1 MKDRYAAQNMCYNI
15 KGRAKSLKAA
25 SMCCLLA
32 LSSPCTMQ
40 AQNDSVPHLQKSA
53 LEYMLQRPNVTKHY
67 EHKRLGDHLFTELGA
82 GLNVT
87 GTHNFK
93 FGAQANGAI
102 GDFITPEHGL
112 RLGVMLAC
120 IAWAKMM
127 LSLAT
132 LHSTI

>member
-53 LEYMLQRPNVTKHY
+53 LEYMLQVRFVAF
-67 EHKRLGDHLFTELGA
+67 LGNHSEYPLFLQEL
-82 GLNVT
+82 
-87 GTHNFK
+87 
-93 FGAQANGAI
+93 
-102 GDFITPEHGL
+102 
-112 RLGVMLAC
+112 
-120 IAWAKMM
+120 
-127 LSLAT
+127 
-132 LHSTI
+132 